1 MEFSVAQT
9 LLRIA
14 SAAERFEVRREL
26 GAGGMGVVC
35 EAFDKQEGRTVAL
48 KTLRPGDE
56 RNLLRLKHEFRAL
69 SGVHHP
75 NLVTLYELLSIGD
88 EVFFTMELIEGVP
101 LLAWLG
107 VEGADEP
114 DPQTAPTVQ
123 LPGATTPE
131 PRHRRTSGGVPRYDP
146 ARLRDALRQL
156 AEGVA
161 ALHEAGI
168 LHRDLKP
175 SNVLVTAEGRL
186 VLLDFGL
193 ATALAGDRFDGHDV
207 LAGTID
213 YMSPEQAAR
222 EPLGPP
228 SDWYA
233 FGVILYRVLTGRMP
247 FLGGVADVLQD
258 KQRFEPPPPAEV
270 AAGVPDDLAALAGEL
285 LRLRPEAR
293 PTGTDVLRRLG
304 SAEAAS
310 AGGSRSTSGVP
321 VFVGRTREL
330 ALLEGALADAR
341 EGTVLVQLSA
351 QSGVGKSALE
361 QRFLERVEAE
371 GALVL
376 QGRCYEREHVP
387 YKALDAV
394 VDQLSQYLARLPRA
408 EADALVPADASALA
422 RVFTVLRQVDAI
434 AEAPRVALAG
444 LGSHGL
450 RLRAFGALRELL
462 MRLALTRSLVIA
474 LDDLQWG
481 DADGGALLAS
491 LVRPPDAPAMLVLLC
506 ARAEEQDG
514 AFFSAFEAHAQGA
527 LLDRRAL
534 ALGPLAEA
542 ESVELA
548 ATLLGSADPGQVRAR
563 RIAAEAGG
571 SPFFIGQ
578 LARYTRDE
586 PGGQTPTLETLLRLR
601 LLRLPDEALRLLRVI
616 AVAGRPLAQAVAMRA
631 ADVEG
636 PGALA
641 LLKAGSLVRARGGAE
656 PRVEAYH
663 DRIREAAQGLITP
676 EELPHLHGRLARALE
691 AIPDA
696 DPEALALHLRGA
708 GDDARAAELAI
719 RAADRAAE
727 ALAFAREAQLLRLA
741 IELSPDDRDALRALR
756 VRRGHALSNAGRGR
770 EASTAFLEASEGAPS
785 AERLDL
791 RRRAAEELLRA
802 GHLEEG
808 RRLLDTVLEAFGAPL
823 ARTRGRALASLVLRR
838 TMVRVRGLGWKP
850 RDESQIPRED
860 LARID
865 LGYAVATGLGM
876 VDHILAADFAARHL
890 IATLRAGEPLRIQRA
905 LAAEAALRSLAGKSS
920 LARCEAVLGEMDRI
934 AEQLGTPTARALAIG
949 VRGIV
954 SFNVG
959 RVREA
964 LALSSEAA
972 ALFRERCPGYAW
984 ELGTAHMFVLFGLS
998 LVGEM
1003 DEVSVRL
1010 PALLEE
1016 AEARGDLYNIVNLR
1030 TACGYLPYLIRDDAL
1045 GGHVDLDDV
1054 IARWPARTFQFPH
1067 FNAAVSHAY
1076 LDIMAGFGAAAL
1088 ERLDRCGKEIRSGG
1102 FLRVQTLRVSLSS
1115 ARLRAHLVEHERGGK
1130 PEHLAA
1136 AAVEARRLE
1145 REGVEYASALATLGR
1160 AAIAY
1165 RSGDEAR
1172 ALRILSDAEA
1182 ACEDVSFGLYAIAS
1196 RRRRGQL
1203 LGGDEGRAMV
1213 DACDRLVRAQ
1223 RFKSLESFY
1232 RLWAPGFDEPG
1243 TPQK

>member
-1 MEFSVAQT
+1 MELGVAAA
-9 LLRIA
+9 LLRIS

-26 GAGGMGVVC
+26 GSGGMGVVC
-35 EAFDKQEGRTVAL
+35 EAFDRQEGRTVAL
-48 KTLRPGDE
+48 KTLRPGDD
-56 RNLLRLKHEFRAL
+56 RNLHRLKHEFRAL

-88 EVFFTMELIEGVP
+88 DVFFTMELIDGVA
-101 LLAWLG
+101 LLAWLC
-107 VEGADEP
+107 VASEDEP
-114 DPQTAPTVQ
+114 NPSTAPTVQ
-123 LPGATTPE
+123 LPAALSAVPRPVRTTGA
-131 PRHRRTSGGVPRYDP
+131 VPRYDP
-146 ARLRDALRQL
+146 VRLRDCLRQL

-161 ALHEAGI
+161 ALHGAGI

-193 ATALAGDRFDGHDV
+193 ATALGGERWGGDDA

-222 EPLGPP
+222 EPLGPA

-233 FGVILYRVLTGRMP
+233 FGVILFRVLTGRLP

-258 KQRFEPPPPAEV
+258 KQRFEPPPPAEL
-270 AAGVPDDLAALAGEL
+270 APGVPEDLAALASEL

-293 PTGTDVLRRLG
+293 PSGADVLRRLG
-304 SAEAAS
+304 SAAS
-310 AGGSRSTSGVP
+310 APPGGSRSTSGAS

-330 ALLEGALADAR
+330 GLLEGALADAR

-361 QRFLERVEAE
+361 QRFVERVEAE
-371 GALVL
+371 GALIL

-394 VDQLSQYLARLPRA
+394 VDQLSQYLARLPRG
-408 EADALVPADASALA
+408 EADLLVPVDASALA
-422 RVFTVLRQVDAI
+422 RVFPVLRQVDAI
-434 AEAPRVALAG
+434 ADAPRVALAG

-462 MRLALTRSLVIA
+462 LRLAAKRPLVVA

-514 AFFSAFEAHAQGA
+514 PFFTAFEAHVQGA
-527 LLDRRAL
+527 VLDRRSL
-534 ALGPLAEA
+534 ALGPLGEA
-542 ESVELA
+542 DSIELA
-548 ATLLGSADPGQVRAR
+548 ATLLGSADPGRVRAR

-578 LARYTRDE
+578 LARHARDDD
-586 PGGQTPTLETLLRLR
+586 GGTPPTLETLLRLR
-601 LLRLPDEALRLLRVI
+601 LLRLPDAPLRLLRVI

-631 ADVEG
+631 ADLDD
-636 PGALA
+636 PSALS

-663 DRIREAAQGLITP
+663 DRIREAALDLVTP
-676 EELPHLHGRLARALE
+676 AELPFLHGRLARALE
-691 AIPDA
+691 ATPDA

-708 GDDARAAELAI
+708 GDHARAAELTV

-727 ALAFAREAQLLRLA
+727 ALAFSREAQLLRLA
-741 IELSPDDRDALRALR
+741 IELCPGDRETLRALQT
-756 VRRGHALSNAGRGR
+756 RRGHALSNAGRGR
-770 EASTAFLEASEGAPS
+770 EASTAFLEAAEGAAS
-785 AERLDL
+785 AENLDL

-802 GHLEEG
+802 GHLAEG
-808 RRLLDTVLEAFGAPL
+808 SRLLEAVLEAFGAPL
-823 ARTRGRALASLVLRR
+823 ARTRGRALASLLLRR
-838 TMVRVRGLGWKP
+838 TMVRLRGLGWKP
-850 RDESQIPRED
+850 RDESQVPRED

-876 VDHILAADFAARHL
+876 VDHIRATDFAARHL
-890 IATLRAGEPLRIQRA
+890 IVTLRAGEPLRIQRA
-905 LAAEAALRSLAGKSS
+905 LAAEAALRSLGGLPA
-920 LARCEAVLGEMDRI
+920 LARCDVVLDEMDRI
-934 AEQLGTPTARALAIG
+934 AERLGTPPARALAIG

-954 SFNVG
+954 CFNVG
-959 RVREA
+959 RVRQSLELCTA
-964 LALSSEAA
+964 AA

-1016 AEARGDLYNIVNLR
+1016 AEARGDLFNIVNLR
-1030 TACGYLPYLIRDDAL
+1030 SACGYLPYLIRDDAE
-1045 GGHVDLDDV
+1045 GGHGDLDDV
-1054 IARWPARTFQFPH
+1054 IARWPATSFQFPH
-1067 FNAAVSHAY
+1067 FNATVSHAY

-1088 ERLDRCGKEIRSGG
+1088 ERLDRCRKDVRAGG
-1102 FLRVQTLRVSLSS
+1102 FLRVQTLRVTLAC
-1115 ARLRAHLVEHERGGK
+1115 ARLRAHLVEHERTAAA
-1130 PEHLAA
+1130 EHLLAA
-1136 AAVEARRLE
+1136 LAEARRLE
-1145 REGVEYASALATLGR
+1145 REGVEYASALALLGR

-1165 RSGDEAR
+1165 RSGNVER
-1172 ALRILSDAEA
+1172 ALGLLETVEA
-1182 ACEDVSFGLYAIAS
+1182 AFEDVSFGLYNIAS

-1213 DACDRLVRAQ
+1213 DACDRQVRAQ
-1223 RFKSLESFY
+1223 RFKSLEGFY